1 MRVLTLKSV
10 LLGLGASLMSLTSVG
25 CNESVD
31 TNQQRRYD
39 NEQSFAEF
47 ASKSDYEAKT
57 LPGLFGKDA
66 IVYMKWLER
75 PNPSGTQASPGQ
87 TTYVRMNYRGSE
99 LVSWLK
105 DGSGLFSEN
114 YNESRPSPMR
124 VSEQILGM
132 RIALQ
137 HMQVGDK
144 VSVAI
149 PWYLAYGSTGKT
161 SGYSIIIPPY
171 LAMHFEVSLLE
182 IVGEESNE

>member
-1 MRVLTLKSV
+1 MKALTFKSA
-10 LLGLGASLMSLTSVG
+10 LLWLGALFVSFASVG
-25 CNESVD
+25 CNETID
-31 TNQQRRYD
+31 TDQQRRYD
-39 NEQSFAEF
+39 NEQAFAKF

-75 PNPSGTQASPGQ
+75 PNLDGKQVSPSHTA
-87 TTYVRMNYRGSE
+87 YVRINYRGSE

-105 DGSGLFSEN
+105 DGSGLFNEN
-114 YNESRPSPMR
+114 YNESRPNPMR
-124 VSEQILGM
+124 VSDQILGM

-161 SGYSIIIPPY
+161 SGYRTIIPPY
-171 LAMHFEVSLLE
+171 LAMHFEVSLIE